1 MRPARP
7 TRRIVVALDTGS
19 LSRAAVEA
27 AAGLAAGLSAE
38 VAAMFV
44 EDVQLLRL
52 AGLPFAQELGGASAA
67 RRPLQGEDMERALLV
82 QARQLRRA
90 LEETA
95 KRLPFSWSLETVRGD
110 LLEIALGQAGADL
123 LVLGRTRR
131 PGYAATEH
139 RRMSAR
145 PLPLIGARHVVAV
158 FDESD
163 AGLRT
168 LEAAHALARTAHAPL
183 VVLVRADRAERFSV
197 LRERARAWLADH
209 GAVASSY
216 EALPAHNAAALGR
229 AARSHR
235 GAAVLLPEPE
245 EPADAE
251 DLARLI
257 DDIACPV
264 VLIR

>member
-1 MRPARP
+1 MRPAGT

-44 EDVQLLRL
+44 EDIQLLRL
-52 AGLPFAQELGGASAA
+52 AGLPFAQELGGASAIL
-67 RRPLQGEDMERALLV
+67 RPLRSRDMERALAA
-82 QARQLRRA
+82 QSRQLRRT

-95 KRLPFSWSLETVRGD
+95 RRLPFSWTLEIVRGD
-110 LLEIALGQAGADL
+110 LLEIALGQAAADL

-131 PGYAATEH
+131 PGYAAPEQ
-139 RRMSAR
+139 RRVSSR
-145 PLPLIGARHVVAV
+145 PLPLIGARRIVAV
-158 FDESD
+158 FDESE
-163 AGLRT
+163 AGKRT
-168 LEAAHALARTAHAPL
+168 LEAAHALARTAHAPM
-183 VVLVRADRAERFSV
+183 VVLVRAEQAEHFPV
-197 LRERARAWLADH
+197 LRERVRAWLAER
-209 GAVASSY
+209 GSVASAYVS
-216 EALPAHNAAALGR
+216 LPAHDAVAVER
-229 AARSHR
+229 AAHAY
-235 GAAVLLPEPE
+235 GAAAVLLPEPE
-245 EPADAE
+245 ESAEAE